1 MSAFVLKLIA
11 LISMTCDHSSYV
23 IFGHFSFLNYIGRL
37 AFPIFAFQISEGY
50 IHTKNLKNYHLR
62 LFVFALISQLPFMLF
77 TSIYSSTIYLNIFF
91 TLFLGL
97 IAITIFDYLNKL
109 EYKNKYMQ
117 ILYNFIGIVFA
128 IITALLAN
136 ILHCDYGFYGV
147 SIIFIFYLFK
157 KHKLLMN
164 ISFILCTII
173 YQLPNVLFST
183 NSRIYTYII
192 IFTCLPLMFINL
204 YNNKKGKDIKYLLY
218 LFYPLHLLILF
229 CINWLLTVSF

>member
-50 IHTKNLKNYHLR
+50 IHTKNLKNYLLR

-164 ISFILCTII
+164 IAFILCTII